1 MVEKDGIII
10 KDGQIILNSGEK
22 LSVENLIEEARR
34 IRFISNQH
42 FKDISIRILESS
54 RVVFENCIFENVF
67 FENCDL
73 REISFKNHTVIRI
86 VLSDDAI

>member
-1 MVEKDGIII
+1 MIGKDGIII

-22 LSVENLIEEARR
+22 VSVENLIEEARR

-54 RVVFENCIFENVF
+54 
-67 FENCDL
+67 
-73 REISFKNHTVIRI
+73 
-86 VLSDDAI
+86 